1 MALLLP
7 KPPTKKDPATRGGAD
22 KDDKQK
28 EAIIDTAATVE
39 SIDKT
44 LFGFTGF
51 LNKKQNKKFQQKQEM
66 YQRKALKIQEQQNDG
81 GKDKKT
87 TKKWRKV
94 VDFLYG
100 GVKGLFKAVGAIVKS
115 LSLSKVTGLLG
126 LLLGIFLMLKLGLLD
141 IVLPAALDLFLTLIK
156 GIIKFLPKILKF
168 LWTVVSEY
176 IPKIISAIA
185 DAISDALGI
194 KSKTGRKMV
203 KIFTAIGVGLLA
215 LNKLMGLF
223 GKNVFSLL
231 KYLPG
236 LISKIFPMLGRLI
249 GFLNPVGLVAAIVTA
264 VWIFA
269 EKIVKVYD
277 WIIEKVFDLVFSF
290 FPSLKPFKDVIVTMA
305 KTFLMLTPNIYSL
318 ARLFANIKKLGFLEG
333 IKKTIKEFLGSL
345 ADIGAGIAGFF
356 LGWSPKRIKKE
367 AEATKKILFG
377 MFDKFIS
384 FLKENIFPV
393 WTELKNTFS
402 TAFDMVADTFTE
414 VWKEV
419 KVIGKELYNEFST
432 IFSEIS
438 PIFSEIFGGLFSKDN
453 EKSVGGFKTFFV
465 FFQKF
470 LKTSLTFL
478 KPFLK
483 FFSKIFIE
491 GLKILAVII
500 KALIRRLPG
509 FIKGVKTF
517 FVFFQKFLKTG
528 LSFLKPFLKFFSKIF
543 IISFKTLAVIITKA
557 LKGIKTFV
565 TILKKIKNIKFGA
578 VLQSIWTG
586 ISSFFKKMMGGI
598 IEKFKP
604 IKEFFTSIGEKIGD
618 FFEPAIRKIKL
629 LVSTIGDVFGSIIDW
644 ILYTVAPLIPGLD
657 RGAAKSAEEYRLISY
672 ASKQASDTDSRGR
685 IEQYAKAVMRK
696 DKDRMK
702 ELAEQMTSSQQALA
716 TSMAGSGMANLE
728 SYSNRLKQ
736 GGDFLTSRTKIFGTP
751 VNNSASL

>member
-7 KPPTKKDPATRGGAD
+7 KPPSKKDTATRGGAD

-51 LNKKQNKKFQQKQEM
+51 LNKKQNRKFQQKQEM
-66 YQRKALKIQEQQNDG
+66 YQRKALKVQEQQNDG
-81 GKDKKT
+81 GKDKKS

-141 IVLPAALDLFLTLIK
+141 IVLPAALDLFLVLIK

-176 IPKIISAIA
+176 VPMIISAIA
-185 DAISDALGI
+185 DSISDALGI
-194 KSKTGRKMV
+194 KSSVGRKMV

-223 GKNVFSLL
+223 GMNIFSLL

-236 LISKIFPMLGRLI
+236 LISKIFPMI
-249 GFLNPVGLVAAIVTA
+249 GKLFAFLNPVGIIAAIVSLI
-264 VWIFA
+264 WIFA
-269 EKIVKVYD
+269 EELSSIYN
-277 WIIEKVFDLVFSF
+277 WIIDKAVGFLTTL
-290 FPSLKPFKDVIVTMA
+290 FPSLGKHVTGI
-305 KTFLMLTPNIYSL
+305 KNFIKLFLSLFPNIYSL
-318 ARLFANIKKLGFLEG
+318 ANLFKNIKAMGLVEG
-333 IKKTIKEFLGSL
+333 VKKSLSDFFDLLLDAGSRVLSIFTSFSPEEIKKR
-345 ADIGAGIAGFF
+345 AIAAKQA
-356 LGWSPKRIKKE
+356 S
-367 AEATKKILFG
+367 T
-377 MFDKFIS
+377 KFIS
-384 FLKENIFPV
+384 NQFSIFTKSIGKFFKFLKE
-393 WTELKNTFS
+393 K
-402 TAFDMVADTFTE
+402 M
-414 VWKEV
+414 
-419 KVIGKELYNEFST
+419 
-432 IFSEIS
+432 
-438 PIFSEIFGGLFSKDN
+438 KD
-453 EKSVGGFKTFFV
+453 
-465 FFQKF
+465 
-470 LKTSLTFL
+470 
-478 KPFLK
+478 
-483 FFSKIFIE
+483 
-491 GLKILAVII
+491 IL
-500 KALIRRLPG
+500 
-509 FIKGVKTF
+509 
-517 FVFFQKFLKTG
+517 
-528 LSFLKPFLKFFSKIF
+528 S
-543 IISFKTLAVIITKA
+543 
-557 LKGIKTFV
+557 
-565 TILKKIKNIKFGA
+565 ILKKIKNINFGA

-604 IKEFFTSIGEKIGD
+604 IKEFFTSIGKKIGD

-657 RGAAKSAEEYRLISY
+657 RGAAKSAEEYRLVSY

-685 IEQYAKAVMRK
+685 IEQYAKAKMRG
-696 DKDRMK
+696 DKARMN
-702 ELAEQMTSSQQALA
+702 ELAEQMTASQQALA

-736 GGDFLTSRTKIFGTP
+736 GGDFLASRTKVFGTP
-751 VNNSASL
+751 VNNSSNL

>member
-7 KPPTKKDPATRGGAD
+7 KPPSKKDTATRGGAD

-51 LNKKQNKKFQQKQEM
+51 LNKKQNRKFQQKQEM
-66 YQRKALKIQEQQNDG
+66 YQRKALKVQEQQNDG
-81 GKDKKT
+81 GKDKKS

-141 IVLPAALDLFLTLIK
+141 IVLPAALDLFLVLIK

-176 IPKIISAIA
+176 VPKIISAIA

-194 KSKTGRKMV
+194 KSSVGRKMV
-203 KIFTAIGVGLLA
+203 KVFTAIGVGLLA

-223 GKNVFSLL
+223 GMNVFSLL

-236 LISKIFPMLGRLI
+236 LISKIFPMI
-249 GFLNPVGLVAAIVTA
+249 GKLFAFLNPVGIIAAIVSLI
-264 VWIFA
+264 WIFA
-269 EKIVKVYD
+269 EELSSIYN
-277 WIIEKVFDLVFSF
+277 WIIDKAVSF
-290 FPSLKPFKDVIVTMA
+290 LTTLFPSLGKHVTGIKA
-305 KTFLMLTPNIYSL
+305 FIKLFLSLFPNIYSL
-318 ARLFANIKKLGFLEG
+318 ANLFKNIKKLGF
-333 IKKTIKEFLGSL
+333 
-345 ADIGAGIAGFF
+345 
-356 LGWSPKRIKKE
+356 
-367 AEATKKILFG
+367 
-377 MFDKFIS
+377 
-384 FLKENIFPV
+384 
-393 WTELKNTFS
+393 
-402 TAFDMVADTFTE
+402 
-414 VWKEV
+414 
-419 KVIGKELYNEFST
+419 
-432 IFSEIS
+432 
-438 PIFSEIFGGLFSKDN
+438 
-453 EKSVGGFKTFFV
+453 
-465 FFQKF
+465 
-470 LKTSLTFL
+470 
-478 KPFLK
+478 
-483 FFSKIFIE
+483 IE
-491 GLKILAVII
+491 GLKQSLSDFFDLILDATGLILGIFTNFSPKQIEQAKKLLKNIVI
-500 KALIRRLPG
+500 K
-509 FIKGVKTF
+509 FIKDLIINIRTF
-517 FVFFQKFLKTG
+517 FKFLKEKMKDI
-528 LSFLKPFLKFFSKIF
+528 LS
-543 IISFKTLAVIITKA
+543 
-557 LKGIKTFV
+557 
-565 TILKKIKNIKFGA
+565 ILKKIKNIKFGA

-604 IKEFFTSIGEKIGD
+604 IKDFFTSIGKKIGD

-629 LVSTIGDVFGSIIDW
+629 LVSTIGDIFGSIIDW
-644 ILYTVAPLIPGLD
+644 ILYTVAPLISGVD
-657 RGAAKSAEEYRLISY
+657 RGAAKSAEEYRLVSY

-696 DKDRMK
+696 DKARMK
-702 ELAEQMTSSQQALA
+702 ELAEQMTTSQQALA

>member
-7 KPPTKKDPATRGGAD
+7 KPPSKKDTATRGGAD

-28 EAIIDTAATVE
+28 EAIINTAATVE

-51 LNKKQNKKFQQKQEM
+51 LNKKQNRKFQQKQEM
-66 YQRKALKIQEQQNDG
+66 YQRKALKVQEQQNDG
-81 GKDKKT
+81 GKDKKS

-141 IVLPAALDLFLTLIK
+141 IVLPAALDLFLVLIK

-176 IPKIISAIA
+176 VPQIITAIA

-194 KSKTGRKMV
+194 SSPTGKKTV
-203 KIFTAIGVGLLA
+203 KLFTAIGAGLLA
-215 LNKLMGLF
+215 LSKLLGVF
-223 GKNVFSLL
+223 GGSLTSL
-231 KYLPG
+231 ASFLLANPIALAIAA
-236 LISKIFPMLGRLI
+236 LIAE
-249 GFLNPVGLVAAIVTA
+249 LVAIWVY
-264 VWIFA
+264 A
-269 EKIVKVYD
+269 EEISD
-277 WIIEKVFDLVFSF
+277 FFDSLWEKF
-290 FPSLKPFKDVIVTMA
+290 
-305 KTFLMLTPNIYSL
+305 
-318 ARLFANIKKLGFLEG
+318 KKLGIVGKTLITIFLAPFAIFIGPLIATLIILSKLFKSFKKIGVAATFKAIWESITTFFSNFGKAFKEG
-333 IKKTIKEFLGSL
+333 FMRPFKIIGLFFTMVKSGIKKFVSDVIGGVQKFVDNVKKRFLSIKKTIER
-345 ADIGAGIAGFF
+345 IFF
-356 LGWSPKRIKKE
+356 AVL
-367 AEATKKILFG
+367 
-377 MFDKFIS
+377 
-384 FLKENIFPV
+384 
-393 WTELKNTFS
+393 
-402 TAFDMVADTFTE
+402 
-414 VWKEV
+414 V
-419 KVIGKELYNEFST
+419 KVLIA
-432 IFSEIS
+432 IF
-438 PIFSEIFGGLFSKDN
+438 
-453 EKSVGGFKTFFV
+453 
-465 FFQKF
+465 
-470 LKTSLTFL
+470 
-478 KPFLK
+478 
-483 FFSKIFIE
+483 KII
-491 GLKILAVII
+491 
-500 KALIRRLPG
+500 
-509 FIKGVKTF
+509 
-517 FVFFQKFLKTG
+517 
-528 LSFLKPFLKFFSKIF
+528 
-543 IISFKTLAVIITKA
+543 
-557 LKGIKTFV
+557 
-565 TILKKIKNIKFGA
+565 KKIKSLNFPTIF
-578 VLQSIWTG
+578 QNIWTG

-604 IKEFFTSIGEKIGD
+604 IKEFFTSIGKKIGD

-702 ELAEQMTSSQQALA
+702 ELAEQMTTSQQALA